1 MGVKELVNGGHGIG
15 SRKKSGL
22 EAVEDDIQRDLLVL
36 KGKVHSNRHLS
47 GSLREARF
55 KEGLSPPQGP
65 TAGPVKSLHLAAMR
79 KPAFGRRFTQGAD
92 PLCHERLGGKG
103 IRDGGPDVAEEAGNC
118 GGACGA
124 PKGGFARLRGR
135 KRKPRYPSLRGCL
148 PDRGRGNAVFRWS
161 FARSMSMGRRQ
172 AFPRGRPESTR
183 LVQGAHGSTKAS
195 RSGEGHYGPF
205 SGRVPTQFDD
215 QDFSVFL
222 GRAPALHILR
232 RLPARPLGLVY
243 HLSEWACGFP
253 VRPLM
258 CSQPDR
264 SRDDGGPLVLTAPM
278 GVHLWGRD
286 KRPKG
291 P

>member
-1 MGVKELVNGGHGIG
+1 
-15 SRKKSGL
+15 
-22 EAVEDDIQRDLLVL
+22 
-36 KGKVHSNRHLS
+36 
-47 GSLREARF
+47 
-55 KEGLSPPQGP
+55 
-65 TAGPVKSLHLAAMR
+65 MR
-79 KPAFGRRFTQGAD
+79 KPAFGRRFAQGAD
-92 PLCHERLGGKG
+92 PLCHKCLGGKG
-103 IRDGGPDVAEEAGNC
+103 IRDGGPDIAEEAGNC
-118 GGACGA
+118 GGARGA
-124 PKGGFARLRGR
+124 PKGGFACLRGR
-135 KRKPRYPSLRGCL
+135 KRKPRYPPSGGRL
-148 PDRGRGNAVFRWS
+148 PDRGRGNAVFRWR
-161 FARSMSMGRRQ
+161 FVRSMPMGRRQ
-172 AFPRGRPESTR
+172 AFPRGRPRSTR

-195 RSGEGHYGPF
+195 RARGGHYGSF
-205 SGRVPTQFDD
+205 AGRVPTQFDD